1 MTPDEIDYQ
10 EAVRR
15 ILEAEETGA
24 TSLDLSEITSLR
36 RLPPELERLTTLLS
50 LDLSGYWHLSGD
62 LSTNLTALREIALQS

>member
-36 RLPPELERLTTLLS
+36 RLPPEGTGTS
-50 LDLSGYWHLSGD
+50 AATSP
-62 LSTNLTALREIALQS
+62 TNLTALREIAPQS